1 MKILLAPDS
10 YKECLSSAQ
19 VAAAMASG
27 IRAVLPSCEILSC
40 PLADGGEGTVEVL
53 VRALGG
59 SLLSKDVTGP
69 LGTPVQAVWGK
80 AGETA
85 FIEVAAACGLQL
97 VPPERRNP
105 LLTGTR
111 GVGELL
117 LEALEQ
123 GCRRIYVGLGG
134 SATCDGGAG
143 MMEVPSLA
151 EKAKRADIRVLCDVD
166 TPFVGENGAA
176 RVFGPQKGA
185 SPEQV
190 EELEDRMV
198 ARARQILRETGI
210 DVADLPGAGAAGG
223 LGGALHACLGAR
235 LVPGIQ
241 GIMELCGFDR
251 LLEGVSLVIT
261 GEGSSDR
268 QTPAGKG
275 PFGVLRRCGDIPV
288 ALVSGAVVDRDILKE
303 AGFRDM
309 IQATPAGMPLE
320 EALRPAGA
328 INNIR
333 QGVIRLLTG
342 RQDA

>member
-1 MKILLAPDS
+1 MKILVAPDS

-19 VAAAMASG
+19 VASAMAAG

-59 SLLSKDVTGP
+59 SILAKEVTGP
-69 LGTPVQAVWGK
+69 LGTPVRALWGK

-85 FIEVAAACGLQL
+85 VIEVASACGLQL

-123 GCRRIYVGLGG
+123 GCRRILIGLGG
-134 SATCDGGAG
+134 SATCDGGIG
-143 MMEVPSLA
+143 MMEVPALA
-151 EKAKRADIRVLCDVD
+151 EKAKRAEIRVLCDVD
-166 TPFVGENGAA
+166 TPFVGKRGAA

-185 SPEQV
+185 SPKQV

-198 ARARQILRETGI
+198 TRARQILRETGI

-241 GIMELCGFDR
+241 EIMELCSFDQ

-261 GEGSSDR
+261 GEGRSDR
-268 QTPAGKG
+268 QTPAGKV

-320 EALRPAGA
+320 EALRPEVAVK
-328 INNIR
+328 NIR

-342 RQDA
+342 RKDA